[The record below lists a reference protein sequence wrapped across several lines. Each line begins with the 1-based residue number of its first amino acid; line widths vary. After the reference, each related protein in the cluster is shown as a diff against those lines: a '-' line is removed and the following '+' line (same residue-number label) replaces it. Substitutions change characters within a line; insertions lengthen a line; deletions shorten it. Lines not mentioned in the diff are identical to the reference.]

1 MTIGGVA
8 GDEGGFL
15 PLLAVGATADIY
27 IIDDDRVLRRYR
39 DSHDATAEAALLQ
52 HVVEHGFPAPAMY
65 SCEGSDLVLE
75 RLHGPTLLQALAAGE
90 FSLQDSVEIM
100 ADLHRRLHV
109 IPPPAG
115 TTDDDVVVHLDLHPG
130 NIVLSETHGPA
141 LVDWGNA
148 TVGPLDLDLAM
159 SAIILAEVAVDSD
172 GEYSRAAR
180 AMVVA
185 FLAVA
190 GGNPVAQ
197 LDTAVRLR
205 LEDPSLLPGER
216 LLVEPAAALV
226 RRYAPDVIIG
236 TGSDSGSG
244 SGSGS

>member
-1 MTIGGVA
+1 MTTGGVA
-8 GDEGGFL
+8 EDEGGFL
-15 PLLAVGATADIY
+15 PLLAVGATADIF
-27 IIDDDRVLRRYR
+27 IVDDDRVLRRYR
-39 DSHDATAEAALLQ
+39 DMHDASAEAALLQ
-52 HVVEHGFPAPAMY
+52 HVVDHGFPAPAVY

-100 ADLHRRLHV
+100 ADLHHRLHA

-115 TTDDDVVVHLDLHPG
+115 TSGDDVVVHLDLHPG

-148 TVGPLDLDLAM
+148 AVGSVDLDIAM
-159 SAIILAEVAVDSD
+159 SAIILAEVAADSGGD
-172 GEYSRAAR
+172 YSRAAR
-180 AMVVA
+180 AMLAA

-190 GGNPVAQ
+190 GGNPLAQ
-197 LDTAVRLR
+197 LDAASRSR
-205 LEDPSLLPGER
+205 LEDPALLPSER
-216 LLVEPAAALV
+216 SLVAPAAALV

-236 TGSDSGSG
+236 ASTES
-244 SGSGS
+244 